1 MFGPKAKENEEV
13 RGMINAGHRKGAVA
27 GRCVTKGNTIVTEE
41 LPAYCAV
48 AIAGLDDLPDT
59 IMTRS
64 VIVRMKPRA
73 RAEKVKP
80 WRLRTDMPIG
90 RKLGERLAAW
100 ADSVRA
106 QVKTCYPQMPM
117 EIEDRDADVWEA
129 LLAVADE
136 AGGHWPQTAR
146 IAAIAAI
153 ADTKRK
159 VPTMGLLLLRDI
171 RKVFDERR
179 ATRPNDHLLTNVIT
193 TDLKGVEESPWS
205 TIRRDGKPI
214 DARGLAQRL
223 NRYGISSCDIYSSGM
238 GLKGYY
244 RHQFEDAWKRYLDDP
259 SPSSSPNLS
268 AMTAMTAMSQVSD
281 PDLIADSANSS
292 AMNATP
298 SAMAGD
304 PSGNGQPA
312 GPLCTACHLVE
323 LIRPESIA
331 RGTCAECAL
340 TTRGSNQ

>member
-1 MFGPKAKENEEV
+1 MCSCFATFG
-13 RGMINAGHRKGAVA
+13 RSSTNAA
-27 GRCVTKGNTIVTEE
+27 
-41 LPAYCAV
+41 P
-48 AIAGLDDLPDT
+48 
-59 IMTRS
+59 
-64 VIVRMKPRA
+64 
-73 RAEKVKP
+73 
-80 WRLRTDMPIG
+80 
-90 RKLGERLAAW
+90 
-100 ADSVRA
+100 
-106 QVKTCYPQMPM
+106 
-117 EIEDRDADVWEA
+117 
-129 LLAVADE
+129 
-136 AGGHWPQTAR
+136 
-146 IAAIAAI
+146 
-153 ADTKRK
+153 
-159 VPTMGLLLLRDI
+159 
-171 RKVFDERR
+171 
-179 ATRPNDHLLTNVIT
+179 RPNDHLLTNVIT

-205 TIRRDGKPI
+205 TIRRDGKPL

-223 NRYGISSCDIYSSGM
+223 SRYGISSCDIYSSGM